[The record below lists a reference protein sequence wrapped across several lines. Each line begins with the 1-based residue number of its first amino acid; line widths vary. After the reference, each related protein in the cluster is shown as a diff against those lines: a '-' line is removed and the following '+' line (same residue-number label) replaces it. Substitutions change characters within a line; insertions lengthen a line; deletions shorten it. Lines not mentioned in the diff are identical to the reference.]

1 MRVLVT
7 GGAGFLG
14 SNLTKKLL
22 DSGHEVVVVDNL
34 SMGRMENLDACAGRE
49 GFEFVRADV
58 TEPATFEG
66 LGENFERIVHLAA
79 FKIPRYGKALDTLQ
93 INYRGTEC
101 TLEYARRLNCK
112 CILASTSDVYGRN
125 PAVPFSEE
133 HTDSVIGSSK
143 APRWAYAVS
152 KLFDEH
158 LALAYQDAYG
168 FPVVLLRFFGSYGPN
183 QHLSWWG
190 GPQSVFIDAV
200 LNGETIP
207 IHGDGSQTR
216 SFTYVSDTVEGIYQ
230 ATVRDEANGEVIN
243 IGATTEITILALAE
257 KITKLCGKSGKPDI
271 ELIPYESFTGG
282 KYQDVMRRVPDTT
295 LCKKLLGVEAKV
307 GLDEGLRRTIEWQ
320 KAVRSA
326 QQQTDNRQAA
336 VSKLS

>member
-14 SNLTKKLL
+14 SNLIGKLL
-22 DSGHEVVVVDNL
+22 QENHEVVTIDNL
-34 SMGRMENLDACAGRE
+34 SMGRIEHLAPYRDLPAFRFIEN
-49 GFEFVRADV
+49 DV
-58 TEPATFEG
+58 TNESAFES
-66 LGENFERIVHLAA
+66 LDDNFDVIVHLAA

-93 INYRGTEC
+93 VNYRGTEC
-101 TLEYARRLNCK
+101 VLEYARKLNCK
-112 CILASTSDVYGRN
+112 CVLASTSDVYGRN
-125 PAVPFSEE
+125 PAIPFSEE
-133 HTDSVIGSSK
+133 NTDSVIGSSK

-168 FPVVLLRFFGSYGPN
+168 FPVTLLRFFGSYGPN

-200 LNGETIP
+200 LKDEVIP

-216 SFTYVSDTVEGIYQ
+216 SFTYVSDTVAGIYA
-230 ATVRDEANGEVIN
+230 ATVRPEANGEIIN

-257 KITKLCGKSGKPDI
+257 KIKALSGTPGDLKV
-271 ELIPYESFTGG
+271 EFIPYESFTGG
-282 KYQDVMRRVPDTT
+282 KYQDVMRRVPDVS
-295 LCKKLLGVEAKV
+295 LCKRLLGVEAKV
-307 GLDEGLRRTIEWQ
+307 TMDEGLSKTIEWQ
-320 KAVRSA
+320 
-326 QQQTDNRQAA
+326 RQLTMGDAA
-336 VSKLS
+336 A

>member
-14 SNLTKKLL
+14 SNLIQKLL
-22 DSGHEVVVVDNL
+22 SESHEVVAIDNL
-34 SMGRMENLDACAGRE
+34 SMGTLENMAAYRDDPSFTFIKDDVTTNAAFENLSDDFDC
-49 GFEFVRADV
+49 V
-58 TEPATFEG
+58 
-66 LGENFERIVHLAA
+66 VHLAA

-101 TLEYARRLNCK
+101 VLEYARKLNCK
-112 CILASTSDVYGRN
+112 CVLASTSDVYGRN
-125 PAVPFSEE
+125 PEIPFSEE
-133 HTDSVIGSSK
+133 NTDSVIGSSK

-168 FPVVLLRFFGSYGPN
+168 FPVTLLRFFGSYGPN

-200 LNGETIP
+200 LKDEVIP

-216 SFTYVSDTVEGIYQ
+216 SFTFVSDTVAGIY
-230 ATVRDEANGEVIN
+230 AAIEKDAANGEIIN
-243 IGATTEITILALAE
+243 IGSTSEITILTLAE
-257 KITKLCGKSGKPDI
+257 KIK
-271 ELIPYESFTGG
+271 ELSATPGELKVEFIPYESFTGG

-295 LCKKLLGVEAKV
+295 LCKKLLGVEAQV
-307 GLDEGLRRTIEWQ
+307 SLEEGLARTIEWQ
-320 KAVRSA
+320 
-326 QQQTDNRQAA
+326 RQITLGDAA
-336 VSKLS
+336 A